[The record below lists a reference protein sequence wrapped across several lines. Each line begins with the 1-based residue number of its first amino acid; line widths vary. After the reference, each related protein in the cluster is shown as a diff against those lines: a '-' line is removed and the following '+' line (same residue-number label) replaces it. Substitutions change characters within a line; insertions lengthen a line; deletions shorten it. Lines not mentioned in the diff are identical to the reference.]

1 MLTITDF
8 ILILHKYYKSPLVS
22 VSIIIGW
29 ASVECFRELGGGG
42 FWGCICW
49 VLARVITL
57 CVKEKFEDN
66 KVVIGKPIFFLR
78 KRQKDRQWSTKHCT
92 EKLTWTSKKKIR
104 NELRC

>member
-42 FWGCICW
+42 FGD
-49 VLARVITL
+49 VFV
-57 CVKEKFEDN
+57 EF
-66 KVVIGKPIFFLR
+66 
-78 KRQKDRQWSTKHCT
+78 
-92 EKLTWTSKKKIR
+92 
-104 NELRC
+104 